1 MVLLKKLINERQL
14 WAISAFGAV
23 SFNIGQLIV
32 AVIIMG
38 SDKLFWYLPV
48 LMISG
53 VVTGVFTGICAQLAL
68 PRIRKAV
75 KADRK

>member
-1 MVLLKKLINERQL
+1 MVLLKRLINVKQL

-23 SFNIGQLIV
+23 SFNIGQLTV

-38 SDKLFWYLPV
+38 SDKLLWYFPV

-53 VVTGVFTGICAQLAL
+53 VVTGVFTGICAQLVL
-68 PRIRKAV
+68 LRIRKA
-75 KADRK
+75 